1 MIGNERKEESAA
13 AIHSLLRPTN
23 SQQNIF
29 MGTLPL
35 WRLPTLLM
43 MMGEGE
49 GGKSMHVEC
58 HTREGEREA
67 CRLSEE
73 DKVLAAALAP
83 HSHSFCFDVSN
94 IAAEAYAKSVWFLA
108 DGVGHQGTRRNSLA
122 FSPSSYSRGG
132 RADRHTIESI
142 SFRPAIIDAHLPF
155 PPLLALPLSSSTA
168 PLYLSIH
175 PCRIVRRIQSARS
188 NQSLNPNNAD
198 GREERR
204 RNGLILLIHGNAAGG
219 AEAGERGRRE

>member
-1 MIGNERKEESAA
+1 MP
-13 AIHSLLRPTN
+13 H
-23 SQQNIF
+23 Q
-29 MGTLPL
+29 
-35 WRLPTLLM
+35 
-43 MMGEGE
+43 
-49 GGKSMHVEC
+49 C
-58 HTREGEREA
+58 REGERGRE
-67 CRLSEE
+67 RLSEE
-73 DKVLAAALAP
+73 DKVLAAVLAP
-83 HSHSFCFDVSN
+83 HSHSFCFDVLN

-108 DGVGHQGTRRNSLA
+108 DGVGRHGTRDASEFLGILSLLL
-122 FSPSSYSRGG
+122 FSRRTGRQTYYRINFIPTRHHRRPSPIPTS
-132 RADRHTIESI
+132 
-142 SFRPAIIDAHLPF
+142 PP
-155 PPLLALPLSSSTA
+155 PPLFLSTA